1 MAIRWKKQWEPFI
14 GFEFNGV
21 HSSQLNIKRVSSGDR
36 YNLNIVPQ
44 QEVITNSLSGNGV
57 EVARVDLLGKEFN
70 IDIAFDN
77 MNEENFQKMTSI
89 FSTEKLGELIFDETP
104 YKKYK
109 VSINSPPQI
118 KWICFEEKGERIY
131 KGEGALTFVSY
142 QPYAEMVSSYVE
154 DYIDVELTEEGKI
167 DLTTEEINYLQ
178 NHFMCTLVTNLG
190 QTVPYCQA
198 GSNQFFLPYN
208 HQLEIIP
215 TIYLHIDSTKQ
226 PHTIGFRFFD
236 SGDGDEGTND
246 HYYTLGL
253 SNLKLKPEDEYLILN
268 LRDYIAYG
276 AKKENEML
284 IPNEN
289 NYIDKI
295 WYGSQKSQPIY
306 WRLGGAKDIEN
317 DMDYYFTGV
326 ILGRTYGERPRIE
339 VGFYTSADRTDE
351 TEIIDS
357 ENYIYDVKYINKI
370 Y

>member
-70 IDIAFDN
+70 INIAFDS
-77 MNEENFQKMTSI
+77 MTEENFQKMTSI
-89 FSTEKLGELIFDETP
+89 FSTEELGELIFDETP

-142 QPYAEMVSSYVE
+142 QPYAEMVSSCVE
-154 DYIDVELTEEGKI
+154 DYIDVELTEKG
-167 DLTTEEINYLQ
+167 
-178 NHFMCTLVTNLG
+178 LVTNLG

-215 TIYLHIDSTKQ
+215 TIYLHIDRAKQ

-236 SGDGDEGTND
+236 SGDGGEGTDD

-289 NYIDKI
+289 NYIYKI
-295 WYGSQKSQPIY
+295 WYISQKSQPIY

-326 ILGRTYGERPRIE
+326 ILGKTSKNRPRIE

-351 TEIIDS
+351 TEITDS

>member
-14 GFEFNGV
+14 GFEFNGI

-89 FSTEKLGELIFDETP
+89 FSIEELGELIFDEAP

-118 KWICFEEKGERIY
+118 KWICFEEKGERVY
-131 KGEGALTFVSY
+131 KGEGTLTFVSY

-154 DYIDVELTEEGKI
+154 DYIDIKLDEKGEP
-167 DLTTEEINYLQ
+167 DLTTEETSYLFR
-178 NHFMCTLVTNLG
+178 NFTCDLYTNLG
-190 QTVPYCQA
+190 QEILYCTS
-198 GSNQFFLPYN
+198 GSNQYFLPYN
-208 HQLEIIP
+208 FSVDIHP
-215 TIYLHIDSTKQ
+215 TIYLHIDRAKQ
-226 PHTIGFRFFD
+226 PHTIGFRFLNPN
-236 SGDGDEGTND
+236 DGKDAR

-268 LRDYIAYG
+268 LKDYVAYG
-276 AKKENEML
+276 AKKENGIL

-295 WYGSQKSQPIY
+295 WYDPGRQTSQPVY
-306 WRLGGAKDIEN
+306 WRLGGVQPKVYSPVVA
-317 DMDYYFTGV
+317 
-326 ILGRTYGERPRIE
+326 LGQTYHERPRIE
-339 VGFYTSADRTDE
+339 VGFYTSSERKDE
-351 TEIIDS
+351 TEITNS
-357 ENYIYDVKYINKI
+357 ENCIYDVKYINKI

>member
-89 FSTEKLGELIFDETP
+89 FSTEELGELIFDETP

-118 KWICFEEKGERIY
+118 KWICFEEKGERVY
-131 KGEGALTFVSY
+131 KGEGTLTFVSY

-154 DYIDVELTEEGKI
+154 DYIDIKLDEKGYP
-167 DLTTEEINYLQ
+167 DLTQEEKNYLLS
-178 NHFMCTLVTNLG
+178 HFMCTLVTNLG
-190 QTVPYCQA
+190 QTIPYCQS

-208 HQLEIIP
+208 RQLEIIP
-215 TIYLHIDSTKQ
+215 TIYLHIDPLNQ
-226 PHTIGFRFFD
+226 PHTIGVRFYN
-236 SGDGDEGTND
+236 STDGKNAGHGYN
-246 HYYTLGL
+246 LGL

-276 AKKENEML
+276 AKEENGKL

-295 WYGSQKSQPIY
+295 WYDLGSQKTQPVY
-306 WRLGGAKDIEN
+306 WRLGGGQNEN
-317 DMDYYFTGV
+317 YYDTEV
-326 ILGRTYGERPRIE
+326 ILGQIYSDRPRIE
-339 VGFYTSADRTDE
+339 VGFYTSADRTDG
-351 TEIIDS
+351 TEITKS
-357 ENYIYDVKYINKI
+357 KNCIYDVEYINKI